1 MLRGV
6 PTYQCMD
13 LGSNSKGEIGTQ
25 VLSYNLRS
33 GGSFGSGGRM
43 THTRTDEDT
52 GNSWWAVGCPVML
65 PSKARHLMVF
75 LLVLPSMG
83 SLAAWRVPGTKLT
96 SIIAG

>member
-13 LGSNSKGEIGTQ
+13 LGSSSKGEIGTQ

-33 GGSFGSGGRM
+33 
-43 THTRTDEDT
+43 HTRTDEGT
-52 GNSWWAVGCPVML
+52 GNSWWAVGCPVTL